1 MQYHEDDIFAY
12 VAKELLVAVDDETV
26 ISGNS
31 TSNNTQEATSSTQGS
46 NSSNTKRTDLFNKV
60 KHAHRLLWLVA
71 LVAMTLALQAWLIH
85 IVAQGGLTKL
95 QLDDGVY
102 DARDELQ
109 KARSKIPIAAD
120 LAAAKWP
127 KQLQDSLKRLNSTA
141 KCGEYPT
148 KQQLKN
154 VSNALSNEEN
164 VMMMKEMNEPPSN
177 NITNIGNR
185 TERQRNL
192 VVDHVMREKQ
202 LKSLNTAVD
211 LFSKSVKSA
220 NNYNRTQLAAALSLV
235 AVAVSVKRE
244 LMRSM
249 LLARIVTSHI
259 GCLPEFFSPLYMQ
272 PQHSSLKTL
281 LPFPTIII
289 LLMLPVG
296 QLSVCL
302 TVLYAAVTAIAH
314 DVHAG
319 NVVSVVLNS
328 VALLFVLEIDNAIST
343 ILKES
348 DALRRMNLS
357 YVVHSR
363 RKAAANPESAAAGYT
378 SAWLMKQQ
386 EVILTFQKP
395 QSVFPDP
402 TCISRFLG
410 HVYVLLI
417 GFAWLFVPFATGLPA
432 IMGVNASS
440 SSQPLEKLVTV
451 LPLSPQAAQAAA
463 VLYMAFAVLLF
474 EPAFLPSSHGRA
486 WRWMH
491 KVCIVA
497 CAGTM
502 CSAILAS
509 SQIHRYRRELQQG
522 CECSPNIG
530 NWKQQFLWEVISS
543 TFYDLSYL
551 LAFCLPFLCA
561 VAMYI
566 VWPRVVVETA
576 ADKTTSQ
583 DSLNNA
589 EHTMVNWSSVV

>member
-220 NNYNRTQLAAALSLV
+220 NNYN
-235 AVAVSVKRE
+235 
-244 LMRSM
+244 
-249 LLARIVTSHI
+249 
-259 GCLPEFFSPLYMQ
+259 
-272 PQHSSLKTL
+272 
-281 LPFPTIII
+281 
-289 LLMLPVG
+289 
-296 QLSVCL
+296 
-302 TVLYAAVTAIAH
+302 
-314 DVHAG
+314 
-319 NVVSVVLNS
+319 
-328 VALLFVLEIDNAIST
+328 
-343 ILKES
+343 
-348 DALRRMNLS
+348 
-357 YVVHSR
+357 
-363 RKAAANPESAAAGYT
+363 
-378 SAWLMKQQ
+378 
-386 EVILTFQKP
+386 
-395 QSVFPDP
+395 
-402 TCISRFLG
+402 
-410 HVYVLLI
+410 
-417 GFAWLFVPFATGLPA
+417 
-432 IMGVNASS
+432 
-440 SSQPLEKLVTV
+440 
-451 LPLSPQAAQAAA
+451 
-463 VLYMAFAVLLF
+463 
-474 EPAFLPSSHGRA
+474 
-486 WRWMH
+486 
-491 KVCIVA
+491 
-497 CAGTM
+497 
-502 CSAILAS
+502 
-509 SQIHRYRRELQQG
+509 
-522 CECSPNIG
+522 
-530 NWKQQFLWEVISS
+530 
-543 TFYDLSYL
+543 
-551 LAFCLPFLCA
+551 
-561 VAMYI
+561 
-566 VWPRVVVETA
+566 
-576 ADKTTSQ
+576 
-583 DSLNNA
+583 
-589 EHTMVNWSSVV
+589 